1 MAPHTSGVGQS
12 DKTGEP
18 GGAVGGVSGLSVV
31 AGFLTPKQL
40 IAAVK
45 ACRRCHKQH
54 LARTIL
60 THISC
65 KH

>member
-40 IAAVK
+40 TAAVK
-45 ACRRCHKQH
+45 AHRHHKQC
-54 LARTIL
+54 LVRTIL